1 MDNNKILKQVDDYY
15 TEKVQTFGAT
25 PKGVDWNSVESQNL
39 RFEVLTKVINADAP
53 FSVLDYG
60 TGFGAMYEYML
71 PKHKAFEFIGYDIS
85 GAMIAEAKKK
95 FAQKNTLWTT
105 ELSAGRTYD
114 FAIASGIFNVRLN
127 NSEAEWKKYI
137 LDTIKTLN
145 SLSVKGFSF
154 NLLTKYSDLEYMK
167 DYLYYADPLELFD
180 FCKVNFSKQVAL
192 LHDYPLYE
200 FTIIVRK

>member
-15 TEKVQTFGAT
+15 TEKVQAFGAT
-25 PKGVDWNSVESQNL
+25 PRGVDWNSVESQHL
-39 RFEVLTKVINADAP
+39 RFDVLTNVIDTDAP

-60 TGFGAMYEYML
+60 TGFGAMYEYMM
-71 PKHKAFEFIGYDIS
+71 PKYKAFEFIGYDIS
-85 GAMIAEAKKK
+85 EAMIAEAKKK
-95 FAQKNTLWTT
+95 FAGENTWWTT
-105 ELSAGRTYD
+105 ELSAGRSYD

-127 NSEAEWKKYI
+127 NNDADWKKYI
-137 LDTIKTLN
+137 FDTITKLN
-145 SLSVKGFSF
+145 TLSVKGFSF
-154 NLLTKYSDLEYMK
+154 NLLTKYSDREYMK

-180 FCKVNFSKQVAL
+180 FCKVNFSKRVAL